1 MNILVTGSAGFIGFH
16 LSKRLLELGHNVI
29 GIDNLSDYYDV
40 NLKLDRLQKLI
51 EYHNT
56 FTFLKIDI
64 SNTELIK
71 ELFKN
76 YKFDRVINLAAQ
88 TGVRYSL
95 INPHSY
101 IQSNILGFLNILECC
116 KNNNIEHLIF
126 ASSTSV
132 YGSNIKV
139 PFSVED
145 KTDSPVSLY
154 AATKKSN
161 ELMAHSYSHPYK
173 LPCTGLRFFSV
184 YGPLGRPDVAL
195 FHFTKSI
202 LEDKEIEV
210 YNYGIMKRDLTYIDD
225 IVESIIRVLNLIPT
239 GEIPFRVLNV
249 GNDNPV
255 ELLGLIKLIED
266 TIGKKAKKKLVEM
279 QPGDIL
285 NSWADVKELYELT
298 GFKPITKIEEG
309 VKKFYEWYKEYYQV

>member
-1 MNILVTGSAGFIGFH
+1 MNILVTGCAGFIGYH
-16 LSKRLLELGHNVI
+16 TSKRLLELGHSII

-40 NLKLDRLQKLI
+40 NLKLDRLQKLRDLNKNFRFI
-51 EYHNT
+51 
-56 FTFLKIDI
+56 KIDI
-64 SNTELIK
+64 SDNGFVK
-71 ELFKN
+71 WLFYN
-76 YKFDRVINLAAQ
+76 NKFDRVINLAAQ

-95 INPHSY
+95 ENPHSY
-101 IQSNILGFLNILECC
+101 IQSNILGFLNILEGC
-116 KNNNIEHLIF
+116 KNHKIKHLVF

-132 YGSNIKV
+132 YGANTKV
-139 PFSVED
+139 PFSIED

-184 YGPLGRPDVAL
+184 YGPWGRPDVAL

-210 YNYGIMKRDLTYIDD
+210 FNYGIMKRDLTYIDD
-225 IVESIIRVLNLIPT
+225 IVEGIILVLNLIPD
-239 GEIPFRVLNV
+239 GEIPFRVLNI

-255 ELLGLIKLIED
+255 ELLGLIQLIED
-266 TIGKKAKKKLVEM
+266 VIGKKAKKKLVEM
-279 QPGDIL
+279 QLGDIL

-298 GFKPITKIEEG
+298 GFKPMTKIEEG
-309 VKKFYEWYKEYYQV
+309 VKKFYDWYKEYYKI